1 MKSFSILA
9 AAVALAGL
17 VAAVPTHKT
26 YYESNG
32 NYYNNSELDVEVD
45 IQIDVNTVFYRNG
58 NYYNYRNQEID
69 QVDIQIDATIII
81 EESDDSHHHGH
92 SNSKRGGHPTYY
104 YYDGQYHNSDSE
116 VVEVQIDIEI
126 AVFFRDGK
134 YYNSRG
140 REIEEVDI
148 QVDAT
153 IIIDSMPSHNGHGH
167 NSMSKRGSHP
177 TYYYYDGQ
185 YHNSDSE
192 VVEVTIDI
200 DIAVFFRD
208 GKYYNSRGSEIA
220 EVDIQVD
227 ATIIIDSMPS
237 HHHGHN
243 SMSKRDSHPTYY
255 YYDGEYHNSDSEV
268 VEVQIDIEI
277 AVFFRNGKY
286 YNSRGSEIAEVD
298 IQVDATIIIDSMP
311 SHNGHGH
318 GHSN

>member
-81 EESDDSHHHGH
+81 EESDDDNNDRHHGH
-92 SNSKRGGHPTYY
+92 GHSKRGGHPTYY
-104 YYDGQYHNSDSE
+104 YYDGKYHNSDNE

-126 AVFFRDGK
+126 AVFFRNGK

-153 IIIDSMPSHNGHGH
+153 IIIDSEPSHHGHGH
-167 NSMSKRGSHP
+167 SKRDSHP
-177 TYYYYDGQ
+177 TYYYYDGE

-192 VVEVTIDI
+192 VVDVQIDIDIAVFFRDGKYYNSRNQEIEEVDIQVDAQIIIDSKPSHHGHGHSKRDSHPTYYYYDGEYHNSDSEVVDVQINI

-227 ATIIIDSMPS
+227 AQIIIDSKPS
-237 HHHGHN
+237 H
-243 SMSKRDSHPTYY
+243 
-255 YYDGEYHNSDSEV
+255 
-268 VEVQIDIEI
+268 
-277 AVFFRNGKY
+277 
-286 YNSRGSEIAEVD
+286 
-298 IQVDATIIIDSMP
+298 
-311 SHNGHGH
+311 HGH